1 MQSELREFVADC
13 EAAGMTPSAGWEL
26 PATRGAL
33 MDIYKKH
40 EMLIINTS
48 MPEKV
53 PPKLWLNPFIWLV
66 YMTIRRQIKL

>member
-13 EAAGMTPSAGWEL
+13 EAAGMTPSAEWEL
-26 PATRGAL
+26 PADRGAL

-40 EMLIINTS
+40 EMLIVNTS

-53 PPKLWLNPFIWLV
+53 SPKLRLKPYIWLV
-66 YMTIRRQIKL
+66 YTTIRQQLNL